1 MLAAIFEEKKEIGD
15 LPLTNHVRYM
25 YCARSCALVM
35 AMARLNR
42 RVLVS
47 KTLWGGVVF
56 ADVIV
61 MLFGAAAERENK
73 SFASFKSCW

>member
-1 MLAAIFEEKKEIGD
+1 
-15 LPLTNHVRYM
+15 
-25 YCARSCALVM
+25 M

-47 KTLWGGVVF
+47 KTMWGGVVF

-73 SFASFKSCW
+73 SSLLSSHAGEKTAMGVVTPD